1 MSSLSDILTAAK
13 NIAVALNTAAQ
24 TYISVQGAKRS
35 LTLTPSLPVVS
46 PAGVH
51 LVSSGQGRLASVSV
65 VVAGSA
71 DAMIYDSNLTTSL
84 TEALAVVDNVLGVTV
99 INMPYNSGLV
109 VVPGTGMTL
118 VVSYSEGQ

>member
-24 TYISVQGAKRS
+24 TYLKVQGASRS
-35 LTLTPSLPVVS
+35 ATMTTTT
-46 PAGVH
+46 
-51 LVSSGQGRLASVSV
+51 LVSTGQGRLASVSV
-65 VVAGSA
+65 VVAGST

-84 TEALAVVDNVLGVTV
+84 TNALAVVDNVQGVAV
-99 INMPYNSGLV
+99 INMPYNNGLV

-118 VVSYSEGQ
+118 VVSYSEG

>member
-24 TYISVQGAKRS
+24 TYIKVQGAKRS
-35 LTLTPSLPVVS
+35 ATMTTTTLVAT
-46 PAGVH
+46 
-51 LVSSGQGRLASVSV
+51 GQGRLASVSV
-65 VVAGSA
+65 VVAGSTEA
-71 DAMIYDSNLTTSL
+71 TIYDSSLTTTL
-84 TEALAVVDNVLGVTV
+84 INALAVVDNVQGVSV

-118 VVSYSEGQ
+118 VVSYSEG

>member
-24 TYISVQGAKRS
+24 TYIKVQGAKRS
-35 LTLTPSLPVVS
+35 ATMTTTSLV
-46 PAGVH
+46 AT
-51 LVSSGQGRLASVSV
+51 GQGRLASVSV
-65 VVAGSA
+65 VVAGST

-84 TEALAVVDNVLGVTV
+84 INALAVVDNVQGVSV

-118 VVSYSEGQ
+118 VVSYSEG